1 MGQVFHP
8 ILVAGTA
15 WALPPHLSPFFF
27 VLKTCLPSRH
37 PWAWRDWELLELI
50 LPGHFPLYEDIPPS
64 VTPAQVQWEPGS
76 AARGSQQVLLALHT
90 MAAALSSPQ
99 GTAQLTTAPLC
110 LQLSTTKGYGGGQ
123 AEPAKGVNQPLLP
136 YESASLTPPAEE
148 KGREKEDEC
157 YRKPLPFQEAGL
169 TQEIE
174 TTNSSVVTDNTATD
188 KWHALP
194 TIRHRQGAKSLS
206 PGKLFPQPPNK
217 GLFPKPAHSVTQ
229 QGEPLA
235 WTGSAA
241 GQLEEPTSA
250 GASLLQ

>member
-1 MGQVFHP
+1 M
-8 ILVAGTA
+8 
-15 WALPPHLSPFFF
+15 
-27 VLKTCLPSRH
+27 
-37 PWAWRDWELLELI
+37 
-50 LPGHFPLYEDIPPS
+50 
-64 VTPAQVQWEPGS
+64 
-76 AARGSQQVLLALHT
+76 
-90 MAAALSSPQ
+90 
-99 GTAQLTTAPLC
+99 
-110 LQLSTTKGYGGGQ
+110 GGQ

-148 KGREKEDEC
+148 KGREKEGEC
-157 YRKPLPFQEAGL
+157 CRRPLPFQEAGL

-174 TTNSSVVTDNTATD
+174 TTNSSVVTD
-188 KWHALP
+188 KWHTLP

-217 GLFPKPAHSVTQ
+217 GLFPKPAHSATQ

-241 GQLEEPTSA
+241 GQLEESTSA